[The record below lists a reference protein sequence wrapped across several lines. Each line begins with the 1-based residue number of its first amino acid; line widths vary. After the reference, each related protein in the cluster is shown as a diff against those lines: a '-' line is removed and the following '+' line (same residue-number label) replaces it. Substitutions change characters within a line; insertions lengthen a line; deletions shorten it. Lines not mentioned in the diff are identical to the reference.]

1 MLDEIDE
8 QNRATRRGYPARDMS
23 VRVDVPEGWKE
34 PRLVR
39 DESKPSPLLEE
50 SSFSTL
56 FPAYREP
63 YLTSIWPRFSAFLRD
78 EHGISAELDLRQGNI
93 TIRTTKETWDPTSIL
108 CARHAVWML
117 ARSMPL
123 DLALRCFD
131 YETECD
137 IIRIKNLTSTKEMF
151 IKRRGRIVG
160 PNGQTVRAIELLTGT
175 RLVVQGTTVS
185 VIGPSQGVTMVRN
198 IVTDCMKRNIHPV
211 QHIKTLMIKRE
222 LAKVPELQNE
232 DWSRF
237 LPVMRKTHKKV
248 HKSIKKRAE
257 RKAGGL
263 HTQPESKLD
272 RQIAT
277 GEFFATKDDDSGPTK
292 STPRIR
298 KKKDTSART
307 HGDSS
312 SELPSDN
319 V

>member
-1 MLDEIDE
+1 MLDEVDE
-8 QNRATRRGYPARDMS
+8 QGRARLRGYPDRDMS
-23 VRVDVPEGWKE
+23 GRVDIPEGWKE

-39 DESKPSPLLEE
+39 EENKPSPLLEE

-78 EHGISAELDLRQGNI
+78 EHGISAELDLRRGSI

-137 IIRIKNLTSTKEMF
+137 IIRIKNLASTKEMF
-151 IKRRGRIVG
+151 VKRRGRLVG

-185 VIGPSQGVTMVRN
+185 VIGPSQGVTTVRN
-198 IVTDCMKRNIHPV
+198 IVTDCMERNIHPV

-237 LPVMRKTHKKV
+237 LPVMKKTHKKT
-248 HKSIKKRAE
+248 HKSLKKRAE
-257 RKAGGL
+257 GKAGGEYT
-263 HTQPESKLD
+263 HPESKLD
-272 RQIAT
+272 RQIAS
-277 GEFFATKDDDSGPTK
+277 GEFFAKKEGDPSPTK
-292 STPRIR
+292 STSGTR
-298 KKKDTSART
+298 KKGASVRT
-307 HGDSS
+307 REDSS
-312 SELPSDN
+312 SEIPSDN